1 MLGLLLQGLG
11 AACARIAVARLLQA
25 LRYCVSVPTKA
36 LRMRSPAFKRKAS

>member
-11 AACARIAVARLLQA
+11 AACARVTVVPLLRA
-25 LRYCVSVPTKA
+25 LRYFVSVPTKA